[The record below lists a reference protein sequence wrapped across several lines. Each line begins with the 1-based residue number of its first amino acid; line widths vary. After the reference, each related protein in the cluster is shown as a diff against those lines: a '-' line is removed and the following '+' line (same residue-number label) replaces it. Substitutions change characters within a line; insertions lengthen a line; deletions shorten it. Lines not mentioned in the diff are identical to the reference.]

1 MSGLTGGALSKI
13 YWESNTGGS
22 SGNPVLQ
29 ACLRGRRLALGCTP
43 RPALC
48 CRTPR
53 SAVRSARGPP
63 RRVGR
68 RERLLTGSRGR
79 GRSCRS
85 WMSSASP
92 RTMVRLAPADAQ
104 RCRAA
109 WQRGRQPRAQNCPA
123 VPGAANLRARG
134 GGGRPAHR
142 GKPAVALRRFCGK
155 RSNLGVGGGGPCCVR
170 DFDMSPAVQEAQLI
184 ATVSVCPTV
193 KRTAKRCLPRSSTG
207 WWQTRR

>member
-1 MSGLTGGALSKI
+1 MSAPCVRDPLPHGTAAAMSGLTGGALSKI

-123 VPGAANLRARG
+123 VPGAANLRARAG
-134 GGGRPAHR
+134 GGAACPQGQAGRCAAALLWEALEPWR
-142 GKPAVALRRFCGK
+142 GGRRALLR
-155 RSNLGVGGGGPCCVR
+155 
-170 DFDMSPAVQEAQLI
+170 A
-184 ATVSVCPTV
+184 
-193 KRTAKRCLPRSSTG
+193 
-207 WWQTRR
+207 